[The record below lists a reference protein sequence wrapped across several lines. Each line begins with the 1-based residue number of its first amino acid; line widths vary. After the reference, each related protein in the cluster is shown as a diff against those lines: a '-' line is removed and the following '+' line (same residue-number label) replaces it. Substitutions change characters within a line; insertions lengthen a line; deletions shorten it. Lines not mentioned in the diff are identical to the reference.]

1 MPSSLWLLIWLNF
14 RAVLRRMGSQAKSP
28 RGIIFLV
35 IGVLL
40 LALYVGSTA
49 WSNTVVKRPD
59 PSAALAIAPLG
70 ILVLCLMNL
79 FISAGERAITFTPAE
94 VDFLFPG
101 PFTRRQ
107 LLLYKLIKTGL
118 MGIASAL
125 IFAVALG
132 RNGGTYVGRLV
143 GIWLL
148 FQFMQLFSMTVALV
162 QTIVGERLIS
172 AAKRWIAIA
181 LGAAA
186 LIAVLQLVQLNH
198 RLDWAVLR
206 QTRETA
212 AAHVVLAPFAVFARA
227 ILLPDWYPQRLLWTV
242 VAAVIDLAMAVLVIT
257 LDADYLEVAATASAK
272 RYDRI
277 ARMRRGGLAGM
288 AKQTSAKRKI
298 PMLPWLAGGGPVAWR
313 QLTTA
318 VRTSR
323 TLLIIITGMAVFA
336 GVMIS
341 RSTDENDSVGWVI
354 GLSVWINLF
363 LSQMLKFDFRGDL
376 DHMDVLRSLPIR
388 PTAVAAAQLV
398 APAAVL
404 SIVQVLLL
412 VTVAVVGP
420 FPARYLIGAA
430 FLVIPINVLAVGS
443 DNLLFLLFPYRPTP
457 AVAGDMGMVGRQTIV
472 FACRF
477 LLLLSVV
484 GISGGFGWA
493 AWWLTGHS
501 WAAAGIAAWFPL
513 AAAIVLIVWLLGV
526 VFDRFDP
533 STSTPA

>member
-14 RAVLRRMGSQAKSP
+14 RAVLRRMGTQAKSP
-28 RGIIFLV
+28 RGIIFFV
-35 IGVLL
+35 MGLL
-40 LALYVGSTA
+40 LLGSYVGSTA
-49 WSNTVVKRPD
+49 WSNAVVKRPD
-59 PSAALAIAPLG
+59 PSAALAIAPAA
-70 ILVLCLMNL
+70 ILLLCLMNL

-148 FQFMQLFSMTVALV
+148 FQFMQLLSMTVALV
-162 QTIVGERLIS
+162 QTIVGERLMA
-172 AAKRWIAIA
+172 AAKRWVAIG

-198 RLDWAVLR
+198 RLDWSVLR

-212 AAHVVLAPFAVFARA
+212 TAHVVLAPFAVFARA
-227 ILLPDWYPQRLLWTV
+227 ILLPDWYPQRLLWTA
-242 VAAVIDLAMAVLVIT
+242 VAAVIDLTMAVLVIA
-257 LDADYLEVAATASAK
+257 LDANYLEVAATASAR
-272 RYDRI
+272 RYDRL

-288 AKQTSAKRKI
+288 ARQTSANRKI
-298 PMLPWLAGGGPVAWR
+298 PMLPWIAGGGPVAWR

-318 VRTSR
+318 LRTSR
-323 TLLIIITGMAVFA
+323 TLLIIITAMAVIA
-336 GVMIS
+336 GVTIS
-341 RSTDENDSVGWVI
+341 RSTDQNDSVGWVI

-404 SIVQVLLL
+404 SVVQVLLL

-420 FPARYLIGAA
+420 FPAWYLIGAA
-430 FLVIPINVLAVGS
+430 LLVIPVNVLAVGS

-457 AVAGDMGMVGRQTIV
+457 AVAGDMGMVGRQSV
-472 FACRF
+472 VLMCRLLA
-477 LLLLSVV
+477 LLLMAGLSVGCGAV
-484 GISGGFGWA
+484 TYWVTGRSMVAAVAA
-493 AWWLTGHS
+493 AW
-501 WAAAGIAAWFPL
+501 AVL
-513 AAAIVLIVWLLGV
+513 ASAVAVVVGLLGLV
-526 VFDRFDP
+526 YDRFDP
-533 STSTPA
+533 SVDSPT